1 MVRGRMSNSG
11 NEGTTVE
18 LLERNYVARTGIVR
32 EWR

>member
-1 MVRGRMSNSG
+1 MSNSG

-18 LLERNYVARTGIVR
+18 FLERNYVAQTGIVR